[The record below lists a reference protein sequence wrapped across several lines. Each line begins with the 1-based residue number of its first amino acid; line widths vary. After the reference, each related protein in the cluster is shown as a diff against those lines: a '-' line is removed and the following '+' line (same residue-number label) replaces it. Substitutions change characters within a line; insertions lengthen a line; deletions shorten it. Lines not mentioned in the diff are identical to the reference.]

1 MKKLNL
7 ICALAVSSFLL
18 SCGNDKKDNVSEVGS
33 SETTVQTQ
41 TESNESSPKKE
52 DSNNI
57 LSDANALKSAEESL
71 RNLPNLKGKEIRVFQ
86 DIHFY
91 DDGRIMLDI
100 QDPDKPE
107 NIDNYVFKNG
117 KWGSPQPVQIS
128 GEGDMKENTFP
139 LNTLKFET
147 IESVYKQLEE
157 KATGIE
163 GAKITSHIYVTLNV
177 MHQTVRINTDID
189 GTRERWYGYF
199 NVDGSL
205 LEFKKK

>member
-7 ICALAVSSFLL
+7 ILAVAVSSFLL
-18 SCGNDKKDNVSEVGS
+18 SCGNDKNENTSEVGT
-33 SETTVQTQ
+33 SETTVQTP
-41 TESNESSPKKE
+41 TESKDSTPQIEVSS
-52 DSNNI
+52 NI
-57 LSDANALKSAEESL
+57 LSDAKALKSAEEAF

-91 DDGRIMLDI
+91 SDGRIMLDI

-107 NIDNYVFKNG
+107 NIDNYVFQNG

-128 GEGDMKENTFP
+128 GDGDMKDNTFP

-147 IESVYKQLEE
+147 IASVYKQLEE
-157 KATGIE
+157 KAAGIE
-163 GAKITSHIYVTLNV
+163 GAKITSHIYATLNV

-199 NVDGSL
+199 NADGSL
-205 LEFKKK
+205 QEFKKK